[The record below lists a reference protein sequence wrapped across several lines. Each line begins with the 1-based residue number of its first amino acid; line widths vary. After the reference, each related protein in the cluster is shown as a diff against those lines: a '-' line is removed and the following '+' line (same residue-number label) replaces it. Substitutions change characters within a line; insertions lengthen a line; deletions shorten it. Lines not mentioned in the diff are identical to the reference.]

1 MTFITRSLPL
11 NRDILLLGVVEP
23 PDWAGKT
30 SGRDLGLEHVSVN
43 CQQVST
49 IICNYLVMLDPPNVD
64 PGRSGILAV
73 PAPHQNFIF
82 STLFKLQLN
91 NQNTIK
97 LTN

>member
-1 MTFITRSLPL
+1 V
-11 NRDILLLGVVEP
+11 DIVGEFP
-23 PDWAGKT
+23 E
-30 SGRDLGLEHVSVN
+30 S
-43 CQQVST
+43 
-49 IICNYLVMLDPPNVD
+49 NVD

-97 LTN
+97 LTI